1 MGKSLKHSFP
11 VKIIGNK
18 QTELIIFKNK
28 CMTRK
33 PKVSK
38 KREEKRR
45 SYGLIRSL
53 VFLFI
58 FWMSW
63 PLVTKA
69 QNQQTVHLQ
78 LSGVTIEQAIQTL
91 KQTTRYNFFYRIED
105 LSDPSKRDYRYVDAT
120 IEEVMNGL
128 LASTDLTWSFND
140 GTIVISRKNKEKVA
154 LKPLKIQGNVV
165 DVNGESLPGVS
176 VFIKGTTLGTATDLE
191 GNFTIEIPNK
201 KGTILVFSFIGM
213 KNKEVAYTSETTLKI
228 IMEEEVTN
236 IDEVVV
242 TGYFNKSKASY
253 TGSAATYSADELKQV
268 NPVNL
273 LSALAI
279 LDPSFKMVENNLEGS
294 NPNAIP
300 DFQIRGS
307 SSMPGTNELKST
319 FVGTPNMPTF
329 ILDGFEVT
337 SEKVFD
343 LDPMR
348 IESMTILKDA
358 AATSIYGS
366 RASNGVIVINTKQPE
381 VGKIRVLYNLD
392 LSVNLPDLTDYD
404 LLNGSEKLELEK
416 AAGYFEPFGTI
427 DQTEQRE
434 RDYNYR
440 LGLVQKGYNTY
451 WLNKPL
457 KKAIGQKHS
466 LSVEGGENAMRYSLD
481 LTYEDAPGVM
491 IESGRERM
499 GMGVMLLYRFKN
511 VTFRNNM
518 TYDHV
523 SSENSPYGRFQ
534 SYARLNPYYRY
545 MDDEG
550 NYLKLLEKS
559 SGPLGRQNVI
569 NPLYNTRLNVIDE
582 NGYNQFVNNFGID
595 WFVTSELRLKGNFA
609 IRQKKSEATVFKPA
623 DHTDFVDYSDK
634 DFYRQGYYQ
643 ATSGN
648 EFFYDGNIVLSYFKQ
663 VQKHVMNANVAW
675 NIQGTSGDIYS
686 VRAEGFH
693 DEKLDFITFAAQN
706 AEYYLPTG
714 EDYVSRLMGF
724 VGNAGYA
731 FRDCYLLDASVRL
744 DGSSKFGTNGRWAPF
759 WSIGAGW
766 NIHNESFAA
775 QWGWLQ
781 TLKLRGSYGIT
792 GSQSFEPYQS
802 MIMYQHYTQDR
813 YRYNIGATMMGL
825 GNPDLQWQQTKQMN
839 LGVDIS
845 LFKDKIA
852 VSANY
857 YQNRSTNL
865 LTDIT
870 LPPSLGY
877 TTYKENLGEIANNGY
892 EVELRLSL
900 LKKGSTWINV
910 TASGIHNTNILKKIS
925 NSLQAW
931 NKTQDESSE
940 NVNVPKVR
948 FVEGESINSIWG
960 VPSLGINPASGKE
973 LFIASD
979 GTRTDRWSASDQR
992 VIGCT
997 DPDLEGNLGFNAGY
1011 KGLQL
1016 NLYFR
1021 YRLGGELYNSTLVER
1036 VENADKR
1043 YNTDRRVLEQRW
1055 QKMGDIT
1062 RFKDVKDETAT
1073 KPTSRFVEQY
1083 NYLQLS
1089 SLNLS
1094 YDFPTTLIRKWQ
1106 MEGLRL
1112 SFSMND
1118 LFRISSIQTERGI
1131 DYPFA
1136 RAFRTSLR
1144 VTF

>member
-1 MGKSLKHSFP
+1 
-11 VKIIGNK
+11 
-18 QTELIIFKNK
+18 
-28 CMTRK
+28 MTRK
-33 PKVSK
+33 SK
-38 KREEKRR
+38 LTGQQEEKRR
-45 SYGLIRSL
+45 SYCRMLCVL
-53 VFLFI
+53 FFLT
-58 FWMSW
+58 SW
-63 PLVTKA
+63 ITLPLTAQTKSDPITFQLTNVTLQEA
-69 QNQQTVHLQ
+69 LQHL
-78 LSGVTIEQAIQTL
+78 
-91 KQTTRYNFFYRIED
+91 KKTTQYRFFYRLED
-105 LSDPSKRDYRYVDAT
+105 LANAPKRDYQYNKSSID
-120 IEEVMNGL
+120 EVMDDML
-128 LASTDLTWSFND
+128 YTTELTWKFTNEV
-140 GTIVISRKNKEKVA
+140 IVISQKNSKQETAKTV
-154 LKPLKIQGNVV
+154 KISGTVM
-165 DVNGESLPGVS
+165 DSSKESLPGVS
-176 VFIKGTTLGTATDLE
+176 IFIKDTSLGTATDLD
-191 GNFTIEIPNK
+191 GAFTLEIPDK
-201 KGTILVFSFIGM
+201 KGTVLIFSFIGM
-213 KNKEVAYTSETTLKI
+213 KRKEVTYTGETEWKI
-228 IMEEEVTN
+228 VMEDEVKN

-242 TGYFNKSKASY
+242 TGYFNKNKASY
-253 TGSAATYSADELKQV
+253 TGSATSYSADELKQV

-273 LSALAI
+273 LAALSI

-307 SSMPGTNELKST
+307 ASMPGNGELKST
-319 FVGTPNMPTF
+319 FVGSPNMPTF

-381 VGKIRVLYNLD
+381 IGKIRVLYNLD
-392 LSVNLPDLTDYD
+392 MSVNIPDLTDYD
-404 LLNGSEKLELEK
+404 LLSASEKLQLEK

-427 DQTEQRE
+427 EQTEQRE

-457 KKAIGQKHS
+457 KKTVGQKHS
-466 LSVEGGENAMRYSLD
+466 LSIEGGENAMRYSLD

-491 IESGRERM
+491 KKSGRERM
-499 GMGVMLLYRFKN
+499 GMGVMLLYRLKN
-511 VTFRNNM
+511 ITFRNNM
-518 TYDHV
+518 TYDRV
-523 SSENSPYGRFQ
+523 TSQNSPYGTFRT
-534 SYARLNPYYRY
+534 YARLNPYYRY

-550 NYLKLLEKS
+550 NYLKLLEES
-559 SGPLGRQNVI
+559 SGPLGRQQVI
-569 NPLYNTRLNVIDE
+569 NPLYNTGLNVIDE

-595 WFVTSELRLKGNFA
+595 WFITNDFRLKGNFA
-609 IRQKKSEATVFKPA
+609 VRQKKSDATIFKPA
-623 DHTDFVDYSDK
+623 DHTDFIGYSEK
-634 DFYRQGYYQ
+634 DFYRKGYYQ
-643 ATSGN
+643 ATSGE
-648 EFFYDGNIVLSYFKQ
+648 EFFYDGNIVLTYFKQ
-663 VQKHVMNANVAW
+663 VDKHVMNANVAW
-675 NIQGTSGDIYS
+675 NIQGTSGDVYS

-693 DEKLDFITFAAQN
+693 DEKLDYITFAAQN
-706 AEYYLPTG
+706 AAYYLPTG
-714 EDYVSRLMGF
+714 EDYISRLMGF
-724 VGNAGYA
+724 VGNAGYSY
-731 FRDCYLLDASVRL
+731 RDCYLLDVSARM
-744 DGSSKFGTNGRWAPF
+744 DGSSKFGSNGRWAPF
-759 WSIGAGW
+759 WSVGTGW
-766 NIHNESFAA
+766 NIHKEHFASE
-775 QWGWLQ
+775 WSWLQ
-781 TLKLRGSYGIT
+781 TLKLRASYGIT

-802 MIMYQHYTQDR
+802 MIMYKHYTQDR
-813 YRYNIGATMMGL
+813 YRYNIGATMLGL
-825 GNPDLQWQQTKQMN
+825 GNPDLKWQQTKQLN
-839 LGVDIS
+839 VGIDVS
-845 LFKDKIA
+845 LFQDRIA
-852 VSANY
+852 FAANY
-857 YQNRSTNL
+857 YRNRSTNL

-892 EVELRLSL
+892 EVELRIAL
-900 LKKGSTWINV
+900 LKRGSTWINV

-925 NSLQAW
+925 NSLKAW
-931 NKTQDESSE
+931 NKTQDMSTE

-948 FVEGESINSIWG
+948 FIEGESINSIWG

-973 LFIASD
+973 IFIAQD
-979 GTRTDRWSASDQR
+979 GTRTDIWNANDQR

-1021 YRLGGELYNSTLVER
+1021 YRLGGEYYNSTLVER

-1055 QKMGDIT
+1055 QKSGDIT
-1062 RFKDVKDETAT
+1062 RFKDVKDESYT

-1094 YDFPTTLIRKWQ
+1094 YDFPTSLVRKWK
-1106 MEGLRL
+1106 MENLRL

-1118 LFRISSIQTERGI
+1118 VFRVSSLHIERGI